1 MASSKILAGKQQ
13 IIDEISE
20 KVKGSESVILFRYA
34 QSTVADLQELR
45 RELKKV
51 DSDVKIY
58 KNTLVRRALSDNGI
72 TMDEYLEGPN
82 AIVFGKEMLEPIKI
96 ISKFAKEHDNIEI
109 VSGIVNGEAVDLD
122 TIKGYASIPSRE
134 GLLTMLAGGLIEH
147 VRNLSIALNL
157 YAEQLGEENK

>member
-72 TMDEYLEGPN
+72 T
-82 AIVFGKEMLEPIKI
+82 
-96 ISKFAKEHDNIEI
+96 
-109 VSGIVNGEAVDLD
+109 
-122 TIKGYASIPSRE
+122 IP
-134 GLLTMLAGGLIEH
+134 
-147 VRNLSIALNL
+147 
-157 YAEQLGEENK
+157 

>member
-1 MASSKILAGKQQ
+1 MNINL
-13 IIDEISE
+13 
-20 KVKGSESVILFRYA
+20 
-34 QSTVADLQELR
+34 
-45 RELKKV
+45 
-51 DSDVKIY
+51 
-58 KNTLVRRALSDNGI
+58 
-72 TMDEYLEGPN
+72 DEYLEGPN